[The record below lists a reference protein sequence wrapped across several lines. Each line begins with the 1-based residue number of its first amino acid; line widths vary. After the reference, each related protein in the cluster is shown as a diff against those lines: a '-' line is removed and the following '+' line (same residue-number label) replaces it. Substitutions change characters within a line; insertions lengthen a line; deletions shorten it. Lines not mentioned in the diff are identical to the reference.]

1 VPNDTTRK
9 RFFLLRPGCAVP
21 LGVIAA
27 LYGWWLVGRLR
38 YEAIAQ
44 RQVTRLYSLL
54 EKEDYES
61 INREG
66 LEFTPFHLQAAAEV
80 VGPVEKFTIVDTTCF
95 IEYIPMSVTLSVTRR
110 GVARKEKVL
119 MMFEDGRRL
128 MVTLP
133 LSNDQLWETNRRAKL
148 KFEATQP

>member
-1 VPNDTTRK
+1 M
-9 RFFLLRPGCAVP
+9 
-21 LGVIAA
+21 
-27 LYGWWLVGRLR
+27 
-38 YEAIAQ
+38 
-44 RQVTRLYSLL
+44 TRLYSLL
-54 EKEDYES
+54 EEEDYES
-61 INREG
+61 IDREG

-80 VGPVEKFTIVDTTCF
+80 VGPVEKFSIDDTTCF
-95 IEYIPMSVTLSVTRR
+95 IDYIPMSVTLSVTRR
-110 GVARKEKVL
+110 GVEQKEKVL